1 MENSKPIIM
10 IVDDQPDLVEGIK
23 IVLEE
28 ENYEVWTALNGQL
41 ALNQLEA
48 AFTKRK
54 PGETSG
60 RGRLLPD
67 LILADIMMPIMDG
80 YELHERVRGNP
91 YLNHIPFIF
100 LTAKGAANDIRQG
113 KALGA
118 DDYLTKPCMPDDL
131 LATVQ
136 GKLKRTRQ
144 QRAIREQFMEDL
156 DKMPAAGIIV
166 MISLIGTIIVIIIA
180 TVIITMALTG

>member
-1 MENSKPIIM
+1 MENNKPIIM
-10 IVDDQPDLVEGIK
+10 IVDDQPDLIEGIK
-23 IVLEE
+23 IILEE

-41 ALNQLEA
+41 ALNQLES
-48 AFTKRK
+48 AFSKRRQ
-54 PGETSG
+54 GDGSG

-80 YELHERVRGNP
+80 YELHERVRANP
-91 YLNHIPFIF
+91 YLNHIPFVF
-100 LTAKGAANDIRQG
+100 LTAKGAVADIRQG
-113 KALGA
+113 KALGV
-118 DDYLTKPCMPDDL
+118 DDYLTKPCLPDDL

-166 MISLIGTIIVIIIA
+166 MISLAGTVIVIIIA
-180 TVIITMALTG
+180 TVIITLALAG